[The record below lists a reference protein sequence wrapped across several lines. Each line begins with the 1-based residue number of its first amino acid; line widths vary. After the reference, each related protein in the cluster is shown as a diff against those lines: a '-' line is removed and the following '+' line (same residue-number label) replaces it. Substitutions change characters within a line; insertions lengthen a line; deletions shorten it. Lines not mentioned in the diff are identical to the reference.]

1 MMGRSVLW
9 TRIRLVQL
17 FASAMTV
24 IVIVFTFG
32 AVARATA
39 TTASSVIKAAKKAV
53 AGQAGVHVV
62 LVAKNG
68 SSSDIEKIVGDV
80 GRTGGT
86 EEISEDKAT
95 LTVEVTSSYA
105 YASGNSSGLTT
116 IFGLSSA
123 DAKKVGKRWVS
134 WKAGSSQYSQIK
146 SDTTVPSVAALL
158 PDAKGTKL
166 STEITN
172 GSTFYVLK
180 WTTAATSSTPA
191 VSNSFTISGGAAM
204 LPVKEVATDSTGTK
218 VTTSFSSWGEQ
229 VAVTVPPLTS
239 TVASSKITG

>member
-95 LTVEVTSSYA
+95 LTVEVTSLYA

-146 SDTTVPSVAALL
+146 SDTTISSVAALL
-158 PDAKGTKL
+158 PNAKGTKL
-166 STEITN
+166 SSEITN
-172 GSTFYVLK
+172 GSNFYVLK

-204 LPVKEVATDSTGTK
+204 LPVKEFATDSTGTK

-229 VAVTVPPLTS
+229 VAVTVPTLTS
-239 TVASSKITG
+239 TVAYSKITG

>member
-9 TRIRLVQL
+9 TRVRLVQL
-17 FASAMTV
+17 FASAMAV
-24 IVIVFTFG
+24 IVTLFTFG
-32 AVARATA
+32 AVAYAMA

-62 LVAKNG
+62 LVAKNS

-105 YASGNSSGLTT
+105 YVSGNSSGLTT

-123 DAKKVGKRWVS
+123 DAKKVGRRWVS

-180 WTTAATSSTPA
+180 WTTAATSSSPKILNTLT
-191 VSNSFTISGGAAM
+191 VSARTTLPVEETATSSSGAKETTMFSKWGEHVLVRVPPVASTIS
-204 LPVKEVATDSTGTK
+204 
-218 VTTSFSSWGEQ
+218 SS
-229 VAVTVPPLTS
+229 
-239 TVASSKITG
+239 